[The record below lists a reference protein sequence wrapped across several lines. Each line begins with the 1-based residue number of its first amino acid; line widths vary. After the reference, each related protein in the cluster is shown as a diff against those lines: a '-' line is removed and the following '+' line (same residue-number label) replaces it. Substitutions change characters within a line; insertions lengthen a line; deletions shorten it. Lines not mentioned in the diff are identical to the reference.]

1 MLLFR
6 ILSQSRFFYL
16 QAITETPTFN
26 FTGPPTFPI
35 GSAAMFEVEMYLPY
49 PSTAL
54 KFDSFSPL
62 NTSSV
67 VSICSAKVKS
77 IGDNFKCGLDESA
90 ISKTMYQDS
99 NGLGNNIGHLDIG
112 TVINKGKN
120 RILSKY

>member
-1 MLLFR
+1 
-6 ILSQSRFFYL
+6 
-16 QAITETPTFN
+16 
-26 FTGPPTFPI
+26 
-35 GSAAMFEVEMYLPY
+35 MFEVEMYLPY

-112 TVINKGKN
+112 TVINKGKKVVLDIN
-120 RILSKY
+120 LVIQIKIDIGILCKMNERYTLTYIFG